1 MNEPAHVIG
10 APLRGLRLVSLAD
23 EALPWMTK
31 CFVDFGADVEL
42 LHRGGLDGPAQ
53 APRDLLMTRGKRVT
67 RLADDP
73 AVARTQVSERLAE
86 ADALVI
92 SPRTMAAAGF
102 TSPSEIA
109 DEHPHLVIAVRS
121 AFGLTGDRADW
132 VGSEAVFQAL
142 GGNLSRSGEPG
153 HSPLLPPGKLFAR
166 SAAHEIAWTVLAAV
180 FQTVSRSDGRG
191 AVLDCSVFEAGA
203 ASFDPAYGM
212 QGSGTPDTLEAYGR
226 PDTAR
231 IYPIIKVRDG
241 YVRVLLL
248 AKGQWLAMRSWMGDP
263 EPLLGDELLT
273 NPGRWANADLIVPMV
288 ADFLASMTCDEVV
301 RECRERR
308 IPAAHVLRLAE
319 ALEEEHYHF
328 QGVFTEIGQIDG
340 KPVVTA
346 EGMATVDGRR
356 AVPLDPAPRE
366 AQPRA
371 EWAPSDVRG
380 PYPLSGITVLDVGVI
395 VAGATVGQLFAQ
407 LGARVIRIENQQ
419 FPDGMRRSYDWS
431 TPSQARGHR
440 GKESVGLDLRTDE
453 GRRIFHDLARQADV
467 VSSNFKPGTVE
478 KLGISYADLAQVN
491 PRLVCVESSAF
502 GTTGPWRTAMGYGP
516 LVRAASGQ
524 SWLWREGPEAE
535 YFGDGLTLFPD
546 HLIGRIC
553 AFAAVAGVLDARRTG
568 RGGHIVVPQSDA
580 GLVFH
585 DEHLAEEY
593 LNPGSVLPPGNR
605 ENHLLSQVLFPAAG
619 NDQWCVVDPQTAD
632 QLSAVRGVVGASG
645 EDDPTEIVA
654 AYVRDRDPGAVANQM
669 QSVGVPAARMLRVA
683 EIPEDPA
690 IRSRDWYQTT
700 SVAGTD
706 EEVLVERCSVL
717 SAQLTIPDL
726 APMPMFGAHTRS
738 VLAEIG
744 RSPEEIE
751 ELVTS
756 GIAQEHGASRA

>member
-10 APLRGLRLVSLAD
+10 APLQGLRLVSLAD

-109 DEHPHLVIAVRS
+109 DEHPHLVIAVLS

-153 HSPLLPPGKLFAR
+153 QPPLVPPGKLFAR
-166 SAAHEIAWTVLAAV
+166 SAAHEIAWTTLAAIYR
-180 FQTVSRSDGRG
+180 TVSRSDGRG

-203 ASFDPAYGM
+203 AGLDPAYGM
-212 QGSGTPDTLEAYGR
+212 AGSGTPDTLEAYGR
-226 PDTAR
+226 PNTAR
-231 IYPIIKVRDG
+231 IYPIFRVKDG

-263 EPLLGDELLT
+263 EPLLSDEFLT

-288 ADFLASMTCDEVV
+288 ADFLAPMTCDEVV

-308 IPAAHVLRLAE
+308 IPAAHVLTIAE
-319 ALEEEHYHF
+319 ALEEEHYHV
-328 QGVFTEIGQIDG
+328 QGAFTEIGQIDG
-340 KPVVTA
+340 KSVVTA
-346 EGMATVDGRR
+346 EGMATVAGRR

-366 AQPRA
+366 PQPRA
-371 EWAPSDVRG
+371 TWAPSDDVSG
-380 PYPLSGITVLDVGVI
+380 PFPLSGVTVLDVGVI
-395 VAGATVGQLFAQ
+395 VAGATVGQLLAQ
-407 LGARVIRIENQQ
+407 LGARVIRVENQK
-419 FPDGMRRSYDWS
+419 FPDGMRRSFDS
-431 TPSQARGHR
+431 AHPSLARGHR

-453 GRRIFHDLARQADV
+453 GREIFRDLARRADV

-478 KLGISYADLAQVN
+478 KLGISNDDLAEVN

-535 YFGDGLTLFPD
+535 YFGDGLTVFPD

-553 AFAAVAGVLDARRTG
+553 AFSALACVLDARRTG
-568 RGGHIVVPQSDA
+568 RGAHVTVPQSDA

-585 DEHLAEEY
+585 DELLAQES
-593 LNPGSVLPPGNR
+593 LDPGSVVPPGDQ
-605 ENHLLSQVLFPAAG
+605 ENHMLSQVLFPAAG
-619 NDQWCVVDPQTAD
+619 EDQWCVIDPQTAD
-632 QLSAVRGVVGASG
+632 QLSAVRSVIGAAG
-645 EDDPTEIVA
+645 EGDPTALVA
-654 AYVRDRDPGAVANQM
+654 AYVADRDPDAVASRM
-669 QSVGVPAARMLRVA
+669 QSAGVPAARMLRVA
-683 EIPEDPA
+683 EMPEDPA

-717 SAQLTIPDL
+717 SEQLTIPDL
-726 APMPMFGAHTRS
+726 APMPMFGVHTRS
-738 VLAEIG
+738 VLAEAG
-744 RSPEEIE
+744 RSAEEIE
-751 ELVTS
+751 ELVAS
-756 GIAQEHGASRA
+756 GIAQELGS